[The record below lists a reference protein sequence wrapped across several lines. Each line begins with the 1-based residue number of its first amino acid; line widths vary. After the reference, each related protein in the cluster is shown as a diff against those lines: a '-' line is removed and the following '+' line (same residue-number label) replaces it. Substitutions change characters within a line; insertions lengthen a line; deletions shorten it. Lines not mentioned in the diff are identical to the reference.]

1 VSFTDAAEPLRDV
14 WLRGARFARALVLFA
29 RALVLVDRLERPLL
43 FGLAV
48 PDRFE
53 LDFELDA
60 LEPLAFRVVAW
71 AMLTT
76 PPCRRLSFPR
86 SITRSPCPQ
95 SHTSV
100 AWWLRFARSAGRQRL
115 AGLLHHVPLDVV
127 PVLGQTRR
135 ELGLADA
142 VEVANAPVELLQC
155 ILRSLPEPLG
165 LSIFSHDI
173 SFVSSCPEYP
183 IPLRCIAVR
192 RVAAAPWG

>member
-1 VSFTDAAEPLRDV
+1 
-14 WLRGARFARALVLFA
+14 
-29 RALVLVDRLERPLL
+29 LVLVDRLERPLL

-95 SHTSV
+95 SHTSPPADFGV
-100 AWWLRFARSAGRQRL
+100 LAPIGGCAQRLGVTAHLPSIRSAK
-115 AGLLHHVPLDVV
+115 
-127 PVLGQTRR
+127 RR
-135 ELGLADA
+135 D
-142 VEVANAPVELLQC
+142 
-155 ILRSLPEPLG
+155 S
-165 LSIFSHDI
+165 
-173 SFVSSCPEYP
+173 
-183 IPLRCIAVR
+183 
-192 RVAAAPWG
+192 